1 LGIFLRVHTRTHTT
15 LTSYTRLRVHTHG
28 REKIGETCISAERA
42 HACIHSNLG
51 MDALCLARGVA
62 PPTLLLP
69 YECAHVEDNL
79 HLQGLFSC
87 FTVKDLY
94 LLLSAPWPFGLTW
107 YKRKEK
113 KNKKGWGW
121 SWKEGW
127 VEPNAAPRE
136 EEAGAPRHTEALPL
150 RQEPSCV
157 GGAQSFGCR
166 HRYGPRESPRLVH
179 QTTRG
184 NRAFNGVKLRPVSLL
199 PTLTGGPCCA
209 YLILVPRG

>member
-62 PPTLLLP
+62 LPTLLLP

-107 YKRKEK
+107 YKRREK
-113 KNKKGWGW
+113 KQKGLGVEL
-121 SWKEGW
+121 EGGLGRAQRC
-127 VEPNAAPRE
+127 PTRRRSRLHGTQRPCLSDRSPAAWE
-136 EEAGAPRHTEALPL
+136 
-150 RQEPSCV
+150 
-157 GGAQSFGCR
+157 
-166 HRYGPRESPRLVH
+166 GPRVSDVVIGMGRE
-179 QTTRG
+179 
-184 NRAFNGVKLRPVSLL
+184 RAH
-199 PTLTGGPCCA
+199 A
-209 YLILVPRG
+209 